1 MNPPAVEE
9 ALMFDCR
16 GERLVGILHPAADA
30 DTAVLV
36 IVGGPQYRAG
46 SHRQF
51 VQLARTLAGAGYA
64 VMRFDY
70 RGMGD
75 SAGDLRNF
83 EHVGDDIAAAIDA
96 LQQRLPHVRHVVL
109 WGLCDGASAALMYCD
124 DRRDPRVRGICAL
137 NPWVR
142 SDATLASTQ
151 LKHYYTRRLAS
162 AEFWAKLLRGRVAF
176 GALKELAG
184 KIRAAAGTP
193 GAPAHAGDAPPADFR
208 QSMARGWERVGGRV
222 LLILS
227 GNDYTAKEFVE
238 HAGADK
244 TWRTL
249 LGRPHMRRHTVA
261 AADHTFS
268 DEASR
273 LAAERLTIEWL
284 RDQRFAIGS

>member
-1 MNPPAVEE
+1 
-9 ALMFDCR
+9 MFDCR
-16 GERLVGILHPAADA
+16 GERLLGILHPSPGA

-51 VQLARTLAGAGYA
+51 VQLARALSGAGYA

-75 SAGDLRNF
+75 SGGTPQGF
-83 EHVGDDIAAAIDA
+83 ERVSDDIASAIDA
-96 LQQRLPHVRHVVL
+96 LQQRLPEVRHVVL

-124 DRRDPRVRGICAL
+124 DRRDPRVRGVCAL

-142 SDATLASTQ
+142 SEASLASTQ
-151 LKHYYTRRLAS
+151 LKHYYTQRLVS
-162 AEFWAKLLRGRVAF
+162 AQFWAKLLRGQVAA
-176 GALKELAG
+176 GALKELG
-184 KIRAAAGTP
+184 RKLRAATTASSSS
-193 GAPAHAGDAPPADFR
+193 ADAAPADFR
-208 QSMARGWERVGGRV
+208 QRMARGWQRAGGRI

-227 GNDYTAKEFVE
+227 GNDYTAKEFIE

-249 LGRPHMRRHTVA
+249 LAQPRVRRHTVDN
-261 AADHTFS
+261 ADHTFS

-273 LAAERLTIEWL
+273 LAAERLTIAWL

>member
-1 MNPPAVEE
+1 MKPSAVEE

-16 GERLVGILHPAADA
+16 GERLVGILHPSPGA
-30 DTAVLV
+30 DTAVV
-36 IVGGPQYRAG
+36 VVVGGPQYRAG

-51 VQLARTLAGAGYA
+51 VLLARALAGAGYA

-75 SAGDLRNF
+75 SSGVPQDF
-83 EHVGDDIAAAIDA
+83 EHVGDDIACAIDA
-96 LQQRLPHVRHVVL
+96 LQQRLPGVRHVVL

-124 DRRDPRVRGICAL
+124 DRRDPRVRGVCAL

-142 SDATLASTQ
+142 SEATLASTQ
-151 LKHYYTRRLAS
+151 LKHYYTRRLVS
-162 AEFWAKLLRGRVAF
+162 AQFWAKLLRGQVAA
-176 GALKELAG
+176 GALKELG
-184 KIRAAAGTP
+184 RKLRAATTASSSS
-193 GAPAHAGDAPPADFR
+193 AEAAPADFR
-208 QSMARGWERVGGRV
+208 QRMARGWQGAGGRI

-227 GNDYTAKEFVE
+227 GNDYTAKEFIE
-238 HAGADK
+238 HAGTDK

-249 LGRPHMRRHTVA
+249 LAQPRVRRHTVDN
-261 AADHTFS
+261 ADHTFS

-284 RDQRFAIGS
+284 RDQRFAMGS